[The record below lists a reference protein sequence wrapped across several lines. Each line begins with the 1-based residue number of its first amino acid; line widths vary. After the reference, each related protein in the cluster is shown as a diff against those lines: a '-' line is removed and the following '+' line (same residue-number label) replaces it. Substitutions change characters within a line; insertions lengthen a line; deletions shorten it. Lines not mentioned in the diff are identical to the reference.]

1 KPSTAASPTPAP
13 PAPPYSPPG
22 GGASIYAS
30 PTPTPEPSPALAEA
44 TPRPAEIPIPIE
56 LDQGSIAEPIAPAPA
71 PDPLGSGVLGESGLD
86 KPDESV
92 KVVVSDKVP
101 DLAKTGGMITY
112 SAPIAFGLALLSIAF
127 LSTFIKREEKPKG

>member
-1 KPSTAASPTPAP
+1 
-13 PAPPYSPPG
+13 
-22 GGASIYAS
+22 
-30 PTPTPEPSPALAEA
+30 
-44 TPRPAEIPIPIE
+44 